1 MVTASPPIIVDQY
14 APLAHKEI
22 IGVYGDASQASTY
35 TPSWVR
41 PADRR
46 RLAAYLVRAAYL
58 GNVARLLLPS
68 AEDADTYR
76 EYGDA
81 ATLVRRLVAS
91 VLGEGWALTVD
102 GADDDLLAGPT
113 LPEQPEDP
121 GTDDAIAQRIY
132 AGRLAAWE
140 RDAVAVIDEWEAA
153 LEAQPRARELQAAL
167 REWADRVHLA
177 AHLHEAETD
186 AVGLADA
193 VIVLWPQS
201 GDWPA
206 VSVFEP
212 DSYFPVLDDD
222 ARGEFPTEVH
232 AVWEY
237 VDTIDGKARTLIRRM
252 TWRLVPVGADR
263 VVDGEVGPE
272 WVDGGPALTDDE
284 TMTDGAITRVMPWHG
299 EGDAPTDVTCLFSD
313 GVWDKARVEKGDPD
327 ALDFGEAMWWN
338 TPTTDLRCDFIPV
351 IHVPNTPAGKTHF
364 GTSAIDNVAQ
374 VLDDLAFSDVDVMSA
389 ASYLGDP
396 TVVVSGASVPADSQ
410 VMPGRMIGVGAN
422 GRMDVLD
429 LSAGL
434 TTLMVHGDRLADRL
448 WQSAGVPG
456 EVVGRA
462 NAEAESGVHLAL
474 KLAPYAQLIA
484 TMRLPREPKYR
495 LLCRFAVKLAM
506 IAGAV
511 EAGPIGEPRLV
522 FGTALPGDRAGA
534 VAVVTAALDAG
545 AISTLT
551 AVQLLIA
558 AGFPI
563 VDAGEEVARIHAEDG
578 ATAKDIAD
586 ATGAESLAAEWLGV
600 TLPEVAATPPTIE
613 LAP

>member
-1 MVTASPPIIVDQY
+1 VTASPPIIVDQY

-22 IGVYGDASQASTY
+22 IGVYGDASTTATY
-35 TPSWVR
+35 TPSWV
-41 PADRR
+41 PAKDRR

-58 GNVARLLLPS
+58 ANVARLVLPS
-68 AEDADTYR
+68 TSDADTYR
-76 EYGDA
+76 EYGEP

-91 VLGEGWALTVD
+91 VLGEGWALAVD

-113 LPEQPEDP
+113 LPERPADP
-121 GTDDAIAQRIY
+121 DTDDVIAQRIH

-140 RDAVAVIDEWEAA
+140 RDALAAVDEWEKA
-153 LEAQPRARELQAAL
+153 LDAQPRARLIQTAL

-186 AVGLADA
+186 AVGLADTLL
-193 VIVLWPQS
+193 VLWPQA

-212 DSYFPVLDDD
+212 DSYFPVLADD
-222 ARGEFPTEVH
+222 AKGEFPTEIH
-232 AVWEY
+232 AAWEY
-237 VDTIDGKARTLIRRM
+237 VDKVDGKDMTLIRRM

-263 VVDGEVGPE
+263 TVDGPDGSPTWAE
-272 WVDGGPALTDDE
+272 GGPALTSDE
-284 TMTDGAITRVMPWHG
+284 TMIDGAIARRMPWHAD
-299 EGDAPTDVTCLFSD
+299 GDDPSQGTCLFSD

-327 ALDFGEAMWWN
+327 ALDFGEALFWN

-351 IHVPNTPAGKTHF
+351 VHITNTPAGKTHF
-364 GTSAIDNVAQ
+364 GTSVIDNCAQ
-374 VLDDLAFSDVDVMSA
+374 ILDDLAFSDVDVMSA
-389 ASYLGDP
+389 ASYLGNP
-396 TVVVSGASVPADSQ
+396 TIVVSGASVPEDAQ

-429 LSAGL
+429 LSTGL
-434 TTLMVHGDRLADRL
+434 DVLMRHGDRLQDRF

-456 EVVGRA
+456 QVLGRA
-462 NAEAESGVHLAL
+462 DANAESGVHLAL
-474 KLAPYAQLIA
+474 ELAPYAQLIA
-484 TMRLPREPKYR
+484 MMRLPREPKYR
-495 LLCRFAVKLAM
+495 LLLRFAVKLAM

-511 EAGPIGEPRLV
+511 EPGPIGEPRLV

-551 AVQLLIA
+551 AVQLLVA

-563 VDAGEEVARIHAEDG
+563 ADAGEEVARIRAGQPDK
-578 ATAKDIAD
+578 AKDVAD
-586 ATGAESLAAEWLGV
+586 ATGSEALGAEWLGLE
-600 TLPEVAATPPTIE
+600 LPEVDNTPPTIE